1 MIEDFGWSSALGQEF
16 APHAAQGL
24 VPGRVVV
31 QRRGHYVVATDQG
44 EVIARLSGRF
54 VHEAA
59 EGEHPAVGD
68 WVALAESGADAGS
81 GPEGGTV
88 IHAVM
93 PRRTAFTRKAADSIQ
108 SVQVVAANVDLAL
121 LVAAMNGDFNARRLE
136 RYLASAWQSGAAP
149 VVVLTKLDLAA
160 DPAAAAAVRAEAE
173 AVAVGVP
180 VIAVSAVSGE
190 GLDDLR
196 AFLKPGET
204 SVLLGSSGA
213 GKSTLVNALVG
224 AQVMSTGA
232 IRESDARGRH
242 TTTHRELLRLPGGAL
257 ALDTPGMREL
267 GLVGADDGVGAAFD
281 DIAALAAACRFGD
294 CGHTN
299 EPGCAVRAALEA
311 GTLDPERW
319 KSFRKLT
326 RELAF
331 HERKEDHAA
340 REAERRRWAAIG
352 KAQRA
357 AKKIKGKW

>member
-1 MIEDFGWSSALGQEF
+1 MIEDFGWSPALGQQF
-16 APHAAQGL
+16 APHEALGL

-31 QRRGHYVVATDQG
+31 QRRGHYLVATEQG

-54 VHEAA
+54 VHEAG

-68 WVALAESGADAGS
+68 WVALARADPSS

-88 IHAVM
+88 IHAVL
-93 PRRTAFTRKAADSIQ
+93 PRRTVFTRKAADSVQ
-108 SVQVVAANVDLAL
+108 SVQVVAANVDVAL

-136 RYLASAWQSGAAP
+136 RYLASAWRSGAAP
-149 VVVLTKLDLAA
+149 VVVLTKLDLAG
-160 DPAAAAAVRAEAE
+160 DPAAARAVTVQAE
-173 AVAVGVP
+173 AVALGVA
-180 VIAVSAVSGE
+180 VIAVSAMTGE
-190 GLDDLR
+190 GLDALR
-196 AFLKPGET
+196 VFLKPGET

-224 AQVMSTGA
+224 ADVMCTGA

-267 GLVGADDGVGAAFD
+267 GLVDAEDGVGAAFE
-281 DIAALAAACRFGD
+281 DIEALAAACRFAD
-294 CGHTN
+294 CGHTG

-311 GTLDPERW
+311 GTLDPGRW

-340 REAERRRWAAIG
+340 REAERRRWVAIG
-352 KAQRA
+352 KAQKA